1 MPLKNHLF
9 LLLLFIVTSMPL
21 YSSSYINPS
30 LPNADRSIH
39 LICSAVPYPFGT
51 VGTALPGFEIGCPKW
66 MDPLLSPPFL
76 SISNEPYTIQEISL
90 QGYVKI
96 FVGPIY
102 TRCLGA
108 NGKWTE
114 SKGSGWINLD
124 ETPFALSDQ
133 YNILTVVGCNN
144 LVSIRRQEEIQTAIR
159 GCATFCGTDDTSL
172 GDSCSGLGC
181 CQAALPGTLKSF
193 DLEVT
198 RFSISN
204 SSANFMNCSAAFF
217 AQRDDFKSNKSEFLF
232 HDFNFSVPL
241 SYEGNIIQLDW
252 AIGNKSCDD
261 IDIDECQYTDVN
273 PCIGDCINTEGSF
286 ACACP
291 SGMTGDGRKDGSGC
305 KKTFPLG
312 FVLGITITLGLSL
325 AIVMLLSYFAIVK
338 RVKLF
343 EKRKQEKLKHKFFV
357 QNRGLLLQQL
367 IASHE
372 NATQNMRILRLH
384 ELEKATNGFDNAL
397 IIGRGGHGEVYKGI
411 LSDQR
416 VVAIKRSKIV
426 DPAEIDQ
433 FINEVVIL
441 SQVNHR
447 NIVKL
452 YGCCLETEV
461 PLLAYEFI
469 SNGTLFNHL
478 HVEEHCSLTWRHRL
492 RFALEAAGAIS
503 YLHSSASISVF
514 HRDIKSSNI
523 LLDDYFTAKVSD
535 FGASRSV
542 QIDQTGVTT
551 DIQGTHGYLD
561 PEYYY
566 TGRLTQ
572 KSDVYSFGVILA
584 ELLTKEK
591 PLFSSRKFQDGS
603 LVAYFSSSMNENLL
617 FEILDPKIVNEGHVT
632 ELKAVAKIAQ
642 MCLRMK
648 GEERPTMKEVEVR
661 LEVLW
666 RSNQQQEHPWTSQSL
681 EERQLMLPDYI
692 VGIDSTLQ
700 CRFEQQLE
708 SSSKFLSVND
718 PHSI

>member
-1 MPLKNHLF
+1 
-9 LLLLFIVTSMPL
+9 
-21 YSSSYINPS
+21 
-30 LPNADRSIH
+30 
-39 LICSAVPYPFGT
+39 
-51 VGTALPGFEIGCPKW
+51 
-66 MDPLLSPPFL
+66 
-76 SISNEPYTIQEISL
+76 
-90 QGYVKI
+90 
-96 FVGPIY
+96 
-102 TRCLGA
+102 
-108 NGKWTE
+108 
-114 SKGSGWINLD
+114 
-124 ETPFALSDQ
+124 
-133 YNILTVVGCNN
+133 
-144 LVSIRRQEEIQTAIR
+144 
-159 GCATFCGTDDTSL
+159 
-172 GDSCSGLGC
+172 
-181 CQAALPGTLKSF
+181 
-193 DLEVT
+193 
-198 RFSISN
+198 
-204 SSANFMNCSAAFF
+204 
-217 AQRDDFKSNKSEFLF
+217 
-232 HDFNFSVPL
+232 
-241 SYEGNIIQLDW
+241 
-252 AIGNKSCDD
+252 
-261 IDIDECQYTDVN
+261 
-273 PCIGDCINTEGSF
+273 
-286 ACACP
+286 
-291 SGMTGDGRKDGSGC
+291 MTGDGRKDGSGC

-312 FVLGITITLGLSL
+312 FVLGITITLGLIL

-372 NATQNMRILRLH
+372 DATQNMRILRLH

-411 LSDQR
+411 LLDQR

-492 RFALEAAGAIS
+492 RIALEAAGAIS

-632 ELKAVAKIAQ
+632 ELEAVAKIAQ

-681 EERQLMLPDYI
+681 EERQFMLPDYI

-718 PHSI
+718 PRSI